1 MDAGMNIC
9 TGHAL
14 RAALLAA
21 HEGQT
26 FLQFLTQLV
35 HRLPR
40 LECISTHYANTD
52 YCRSHYSSIPTAA
65 RLMKAL
71 LSRARCASDW
81 LIGRLSTSYLLRLN
95 LL

>member
-35 HRLPR
+35 HRLLPR
-40 LECISTHYANTD
+40 LEYICTHCANTD
-52 YCRSHYSSIPTAA
+52 Y
-65 RLMKAL
+65 
-71 LSRARCASDW
+71 
-81 LIGRLSTSYLLRLN
+81 
-95 LL
+95 

>member
-35 HRLPR
+35 HRLLPR
-40 LECISTHYANTD
+40 LEYISTHYANTD
-52 YCRSHYSSIPTAA
+52 Y
-65 RLMKAL
+65 
-71 LSRARCASDW
+71 
-81 LIGRLSTSYLLRLN
+81 
-95 LL
+95 